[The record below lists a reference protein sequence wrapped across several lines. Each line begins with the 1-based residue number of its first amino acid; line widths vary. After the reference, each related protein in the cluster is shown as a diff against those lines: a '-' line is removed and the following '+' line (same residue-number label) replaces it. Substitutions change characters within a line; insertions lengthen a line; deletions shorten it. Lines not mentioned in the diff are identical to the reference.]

1 MKLAARLSTVVIGLL
16 AAWLAVVQPANA
28 VELGGTP
35 AVIAYTYDSH
45 TRASI
50 PTYTTIERGPP
61 VATEPDTTYNPVGHR
76 SDGASARPDTLV
88 AYGTTTYDVP
98 ASPAHIDNNTGTT
111 RRPVEAINE
120 EISSL
125 RSGPVAANSADDLAR
140 LTASQ
145 QKSLCSLQR
154 QVEEHRSKLDA
165 YRRDPDAFDNL
176 GYLERA
182 PSPEIRQRIIDGRI
196 RHLENEINTFQ
207 DQVDKLLGGG

>member
-125 RSGPVAANSADDLAR
+125 RSGPVAANAGSRILRPSSLADEVANATGGVVKTNKGGYDGAHLNLLSSA
-140 LTASQ
+140 
-145 QKSLCSLQR
+145 
-154 QVEEHRSKLDA
+154 H
-165 YRRDPDAFDNL
+165 
-176 GYLERA
+176 
-182 PSPEIRQRIIDGRI
+182 
-196 RHLENEINTFQ
+196 
-207 DQVDKLLGGG
+207 